1 MRRFGFNNVL
11 GVECM
16 KYDEDNEL
24 GTQQSRPISI
34 RQLYSHGGGCTIVCY
49 VTKYERYGG
58 LD

>member
-58 LD
+58 